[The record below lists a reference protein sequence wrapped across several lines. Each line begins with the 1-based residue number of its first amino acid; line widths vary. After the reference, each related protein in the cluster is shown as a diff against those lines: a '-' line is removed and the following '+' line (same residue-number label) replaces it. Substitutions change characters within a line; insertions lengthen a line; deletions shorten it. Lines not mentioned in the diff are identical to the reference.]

1 MACRCE
7 TVCQYQPPAPSV
19 ATTSTAAPAS
29 IRVRGVGRVSLS
41 MPSSYAKSAA
51 ILTATG
57 AAALPALRGPSHQVS
72 AVRAPLKREPA
83 EDQAD
88 PGREPHAHHQSGVQQ
103 ARASELDE
111 DGAILDGHR
120 KTRHPDRGIVGVG
133 AGRDVPAPGV
143 PGTRNEPAL
152 EIALAERSTPMGA
165 GVVDRV

>member
-1 MACRCE
+1 
-7 TVCQYQPPAPSV
+7 

-88 PGREPHAHHQSGVQQ
+88 AGREPHAHHQ
-103 ARASELDE
+103 RAVHVEERQILALD
-111 DGAILDGHR
+111 LDHAAF
-120 KTRHPDRGIVGVG
+120 
-133 AGRDVPAPGV
+133 AGRNIFHRCQTNAPLSHC
-143 PGTRNEPAL
+143 R
-152 EIALAERSTPMGA
+152 
-165 GVVDRV
+165 